1 MLLTLTRQG
10 TTDQGTVGRAVLD
23 TGEEWDTLELPWR
36 GNLPLISCI
45 PAGNYVAS
53 MTWSNRFARMLYE
66 LGDVPNRTTIRIHSG
81 NWAGDTEHGWR
92 TDVDGCI
99 LLGEEVGEIE
109 GQLALLRSRIALN
122 DFHAATHGMPFD
134 LVIQWMMG
142 ANPEGA

>member
-1 MLLTLTRQG
+1 MLLTITRQG
-10 TTDQGTVGRAVLD
+10 GTCQGTVGRAVLD
-23 TGEEWDTLELPWR
+23 TGEEWDTLELPWH
-36 GNLPLISCI
+36 GNQHLVSCI

-66 LGDVPNRTTIRIHSG
+66 VFNVPNRTAIRIHSG

-99 LLGEEVGEIE
+99 LLGQEVGEIE
-109 GQLALLRSRIALN
+109 GQLAILRSRLALT

-134 LVIQWMMG
+134 LVIQWQLG
-142 ANPEGA
+142 ANPEGT

>member
-1 MLLTLTRQG
+1 MLLTITRQG

-36 GNLPLISCI
+36 GNQHLVSCI

-66 LGDVPNRTTIRIHSG
+66 VSNVPNRTAIRIHSG
-81 NWAGDTEHGWR
+81 NWAGDAGHGWR

-99 LLGEEVGEIE
+99 LVGQEVGTIE
-109 GQLALLRSRIALN
+109 GQLALIRSTMALN

-134 LVIQWMMG
+134 LVIQWQLG
-142 ANPEGA
+142 SNPE